1 MKIKMI
7 AHYHGQLS
15 DDRHFNVGDE
25 ITVDDKSGKELVKR
39 GKAEEVKTAKAS
51 TSKSTGNTK

>member
-15 DDRHFNVGDE
+15 DDRHLQAGDVV
-25 ITVDDKSGKELVKR
+25 TVDDKAGKELVKR
-39 GKAEEVKTAKAS
+39 GKAEEVKPAQAS
-51 TSKSTGNTK
+51 TSKNTGNTK